1 MKLKRRYMM
10 YTLSEAFEMFCEQH
24 PKVKISQSTFC
35 NCMPDHVMLRA
46 NTPADMCLYT
56 YRENMHLLVNAIEKL
71 PPLTDPLKL
80 AV

>member
-1 MKLKRRYMM
+1 MM
-10 YTLSEAFEMFCEQH
+10 YTLSEAFEMFCE
-24 PKVKISQSTFC
+24 KDAKAKISQSTFC
-35 NCMPDHVMLRA
+35 NCTPDHVMLRA

-56 YRENMHLLVNAIEKL
+56 YHENMHLLVNAIEKL